1 MSQRFSGKLI
11 GRGPG
16 GAWVFLPV
24 PSDVQAVFGTKARVA
39 VKGTLNGAPYR
50 NWLLP
55 NGDGTHSMPVN
66 KKLLAEAEVTAGD
79 GVEVDMSL
87 DTEARQ
93 VEVPEDLQDAL
104 NASGDMEEVFDELA
118 YSYRKEFV
126 EWING
131 AKKPETRARRIDK
144 TLELLRAGQRLK
156 G

>member
-1 MSQRFSGKLI
+1 MSQQFCGRLT

-24 PSDVQAVFGTKARVA
+24 PFDVQAVFGTKARVA
-39 VKGTLNGAPYR
+39 VRGTLNGVPYR

-55 NGDGTHSMPVN
+55 NGDGSHSMPVN
-66 KKLLAEAEVTAGD
+66 KKLLAEAHLSAGD
-79 GVEVDMSL
+79 AVEVDMSL

-104 NASGDMEEVFDELA
+104 NASGDMEDVFNALA

-126 EWING
+126 EWITG
-131 AKKPETRARRIDK
+131 AKRPDTRARRVER
-144 TLELLRAGQRLK
+144 TLELLRSGQRLK
-156 G
+156 S